1 MTFEQLT
8 DKINAMD
15 PAHDDY
21 NALCVEWERIYN
33 GEYEDD
39 GDLHEPVNV
48 NASWN
53 RKQNNEKF

>member
-8 DKINAMD
+8 NKINAMD

-53 RKQNNEKF
+53 RK